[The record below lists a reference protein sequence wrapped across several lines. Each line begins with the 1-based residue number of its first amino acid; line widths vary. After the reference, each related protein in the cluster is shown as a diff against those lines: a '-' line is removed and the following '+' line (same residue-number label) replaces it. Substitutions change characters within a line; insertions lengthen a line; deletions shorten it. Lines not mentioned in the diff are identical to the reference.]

1 MKKKI
6 FNKMKDYGWSLEDFD
21 EVYDYHYD
29 FIDKLYER
37 NKDNDTVDFD
47 YISHG
52 VVWDTICFMS
62 DFLRAINDL
71 ESELNEHESV

>member
-1 MKKKI
+1 MKEKI
-6 FNKMKDYGWSLEDFD
+6 FDKMIEYGWCLEDFD
-21 EVYDYHYD
+21 EVYNYHYD

-37 NKDNDTVDFD
+37 NKDNDTIDFD

-52 VVWDTICFMS
+52 VAWDTICFMS

-71 ESELNEHESV
+71 DKGE